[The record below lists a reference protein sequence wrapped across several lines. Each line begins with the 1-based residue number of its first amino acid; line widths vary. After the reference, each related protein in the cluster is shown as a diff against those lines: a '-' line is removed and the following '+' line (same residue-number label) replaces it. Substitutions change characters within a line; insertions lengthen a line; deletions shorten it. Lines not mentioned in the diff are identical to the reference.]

1 MAQSDGA
8 PKRCAIY
15 TRKSSEEGLEQNF
28 NSLHAQRQACEA
40 FIRSQAGEGWRLI
53 KTAYDD
59 GGFSGGT
66 MERPALKALL
76 ADIKEKRIDV
86 VVVYKVDRLTR
97 SLADF
102 AKIVEIFDA
111 HGVSFVAVTQQFKT
125 TTSMGRLTLNVL
137 LSFAQFEREVTG
149 ERIRDKIAASKQ
161 KGMWMGGTPPLGY
174 DLHDRRRLV
183 VNKAEAETVRLI
195 FKLYLKLKTLR
206 RVREELDR
214 RSIVS
219 KQWVSRQNVRHGGF
233 SFGRGALYHL
243 LANPIY
249 VGAIRHKNVAYPGQ
263 HEAIIEK
270 EIWQRVQEMLSK
282 KAAHPRG
289 RTTRKS
295 TGLLMG
301 KLFDESGEPLYSCWA
316 KKGQRRYRYFV
327 SKRLVRGSSKPDDR
341 GWRLPAERMERAVIA
356 GIRRIVSD
364 PGALASTLKA
374 CGFAAEELKQAI
386 ETFDAQVK
394 SLEQVETTEN
404 TGILIDRVEL
414 RRDGMQITLNLRG
427 LLPADR
433 FPAGGADLRMTRL
446 VPLQMKRRG
455 VETRLV
461 LPGEAVTVPRTDPA
475 LLRALTRGYQW
486 FGELAAG
493 TVSSTKQVAS
503 REGVSDSYVRHMVPL
518 ALLAPAIVESI
529 CAGRQSVCLSAERLK
544 VLAGVPI
551 EWDAQKRLLAD

>member
-1 MAQSDGA
+1 MARNDGA

-40 FIRSQAGEGWRLI
+40 FVKSQAGEGWRLV
-53 KTAYDD
+53 KTGYDD
-59 GGFSGGT
+59 GGFSGAN

-76 ADIKEKRIDV
+76 AHIKEKRIDV

-102 AKIVEIFDA
+102 AKIVEVFDT
-111 HGVSFVAVTQQFKT
+111 HGASFVAVTQQFNT

-174 DLHDRRRLV
+174 DLRDRRLV
-183 VNKAEAETVRLI
+183 VNEAEAMTVQLI
-195 FKLYLKLKTLR
+195 FKLYLEFETLR
-206 RVREELDR
+206 RVKEELDR

-219 KQWVSRQNVRHGGF
+219 KQRVSRGSVRHGGF
-233 SFGRGALYHL
+233 PFGRGALYHL
-243 LANPIY
+243 LANPVY
-249 VGAIRHKNVAYPGQ
+249 VGEIRHRSVTYPGQ
-263 HEAIIEK
+263 HEAIVERTT
-270 EIWQRVQEMLSK
+270 WLRVQEMLCQ

-289 RTTRKS
+289 RTVRKS
-295 TGLLMG
+295 PGLLMG
-301 KLFDESGEPLYSCWA
+301 KLFDQSGEPLYSCWA

-327 SKRLVRGSSKPDDR
+327 SKRLVRGTAKPDER
-341 GWRLPAERMERAVIA
+341 GWRLPAERTELAAMAVT
-356 GIRRIVSD
+356 RQMLSD
-364 PGALASTLKA
+364 RGALASTLKA
-374 CGFAAEELKQAI
+374 CGFAAAELKQGVDAI
-386 ETFDAQVK
+386 DNKVK
-394 SLEQVETTEN
+394 SHQQVETTADTSTPIE
-404 TGILIDRVEL
+404 RVEL
-414 RRDGMQITLNLRG
+414 RRDGMQITLNLRA
-427 LLPADR
+427 LLPSDR

-446 VPLQMKRRG
+446 VPMQMRRRG

-461 LPGEAVTVPRTDPA
+461 LPGEAVVAPRTDPA
-475 LLRALTRGYQW
+475 LLRALARGYQW

-493 TVSSTKQVAS
+493 TAVSTKQIAA
-503 REGVSDSYVRHMVPL
+503 RERISDSYVRHLVPL
-518 ALLAPAIVESI
+518 ALLAPAIVECI

-544 VLAGVPI
+544 TQAGVPI
-551 EWDAQKRLLAD
+551 EWDAQQRLFAD